1 MKINL
6 IEVPTPMFTEFKMMG
21 GLNKELLKEKKT
33 VRVSPTYHTKTRIS
47 TSIQIGDSRNTIN
60 FEIEG
65 FKTFESREHSYF
77 TGNTDI
83 KHYFVKSKKQ
93 NLEAYKEYVKQ
104 VVALVVKDYLN
115 LDLDE
120 ITIELEASKF

>member
-21 GLNKELLKEKKT
+21 GLNKELLKEKK
-33 VRVSPTYHTKTRIS
+33 RVSPTYHTKTRIS